1 MLGLVTQPEEV
12 TCGARLVAV
21 GTVMLWGLQRAVATQ
36 RAERAERDPHE
47 RGEWEQPA
55 GTVGT
60 QLATA
65 LS

>member
-1 MLGLVTQPEEV
+1 
-12 TCGARLVAV
+12 LVAV